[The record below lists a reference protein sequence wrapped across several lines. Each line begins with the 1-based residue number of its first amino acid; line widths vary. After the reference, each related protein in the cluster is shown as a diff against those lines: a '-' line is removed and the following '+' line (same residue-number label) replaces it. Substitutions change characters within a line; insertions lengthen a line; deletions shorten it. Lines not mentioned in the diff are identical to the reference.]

1 MPIPLLA
8 PSLHTAIFY
17 FFNKKLEWV
26 CLLLFSELFRV
37 KIRIEK
43 WKNSFLNYSC
53 RCVKT
58 NWRWNRVDKF
68 VDRCLSCFSSF
79 ASSSAFLSFHFIYLY
94 RNFTP
99 QTWEPLYPSP
109 SSYSLFLTSFSSKTL
124 KLKHTFS
131 LSKCFFRERN

>member
-1 MPIPLLA
+1 MPIPLLV
-8 PSLHTAIFY
+8 PSLHTSIFY

-26 CLLLFSELFRV
+26 SLLLFSELFRV

-99 QTWEPLYPSP
+99 QTWEPLSFCSP
-109 SSYSLFLTSFSSKTL
+109 SSYSLFLSFPNL
-124 KLKHTFS
+124 LKHTFS
-131 LSKCFFRERN
+131 LSKCFFRERNYS